1 MRLKPSLK
9 DFEHYVGSMWNECNF
24 VVVWTFF
31 TIALLW
37 DWIRCLKYFTI
48 KRVIIL
54 TWVILTISTRASLVA
69 QFSSVTQ
76 LCPTVCNPMNCS
88 MPGLLVHHQLLEFTP
103 TRVHWVGDGIQPSHP
118 LSSPSPP
125 ALNLSQH
132 HGLFKWVNSSHQV
145 ARVLEF
151 QLQHQSFQW
160 TPRTDLV

>member
-88 MPGLLVHHQLLEFTP
+88 TPGFPVLHHHPELAQTH
-103 TRVHWVGDGIQPSHP
+103 VHWVRDAIQTSCP
-118 LSSPSPP
+118 LPSPSPS
-125 ALNLSQH
+125 ALSLSQ
-132 HGLFKWVNSSHQV
+132 GLCNELALRPCSWSP
-145 ARVLEF
+145 VLS
-151 QLQHQSFQW
+151 QK
-160 TPRTDLV
+160 D